1 MSATLAM
8 QKTRGQRS
16 PFPCCRDHWVVP
28 VEDENLE
35 TCISPASAGP
45 LFALG
50 LMSQFEFCR
59 GPWKIT
65 GFRYLKPVLAVCNPN
80 PILQSGVL
88 DSMGAISRLCHF
100 AQRCDSDGLPPLGY
114 ASGEDHGIGRTRTR
128 VPIRRHLM
136 CWSST

>member
-50 LMSQFEFCR
+50 LMSQFEFWR
-59 GPWKIT
+59 SPRKLFDTRLIAVLSIT

-100 AQRCDSDGLPPLGY
+100 AQRCDSDGLPPLGV
-114 ASGEDHGIGRTRTR
+114 R
-128 VPIRRHLM
+128 IR
-136 CWSST
+136 

>member
-50 LMSQFEFCR
+50 LMSQFEFWRC
-59 GPWKIT
+59 PWKIT
-65 GFRYLKPVLAVCNPN
+65 ARPDHVGGGLFTARGPGDLPLPRLKIPPEARWP
-80 PILQSGVL
+80 PAFSG
-88 DSMGAISRLCHF
+88 S
-100 AQRCDSDGLPPLGY
+100 PY
-114 ASGEDHGIGRTRTR
+114 N
-128 VPIRRHLM
+128 
-136 CWSST
+136 

>member
-1 MSATLAM
+1 MAREHIENGPRRSRRRALLTARATGHCHLPKLKISTEAL
-8 QKTRGQRS
+8 RHAAYSRS
-16 PFPCCRDHWVVP
+16 LD
-28 VEDENLE
+28 
-35 TCISPASAGP
+35 
-45 LFALG
+45 
-50 LMSQFEFCR
+50 
-59 GPWKIT
+59 T

-100 AQRCDSDGLPPLGY
+100 AQRYDSDGLPPLGY

-128 VPIRRHLM
+128 VPIRRHVM

>member
-1 MSATLAM
+1 MTSIRALRTHWTNLAKRPNRTLFD
-8 QKTRGQRS
+8 TRLVAVLS
-16 PFPCCRDHWVVP
+16 
-28 VEDENLE
+28 
-35 TCISPASAGP
+35 
-45 LFALG
+45 
-50 LMSQFEFCR
+50 
-59 GPWKIT
+59 IT

-128 VPIRRHLM
+128 VPIRRHVM